1 MFSFNFYDDPVEEMQ
16 EDTTVET
23 TEIRSIPLQS
33 VLDQLPDTLAY
44 SLLSNLPRRELWH
57 AKMQIM
63 QGEQDTYL
71 LGDSDVIKGSYEGGL
86 KTWECSID
94 LADYLSHQTY
104 VDKLSVLEV
113 DFAVVLTD
121 DSLVVGQLCQQL
133 CYFPWR

>member
-1 MFSFNFYDDPVEEMQ
+1 MFSFNFYDDPVEEMH

-23 TEIRSIPLQS
+23 TEVRSIPLQA
-33 VLDQLPDTLAY
+33 VLDQLPDTLAF
-44 SLLSNLPRRELWH
+44 SLLGNLPRRELWH

-104 VDKLSVLEV
+104 GDKLSVLEV
-113 DFAVVLTD
+113 DFPVGLTD
-121 DSLVVGQLCQQL
+121 GSLVVGQLYQRL
-133 CYFPWR
+133 CYFHGR